1 MCDQTFSLGTFYED
15 IYITSAHEGNIY
27 ICMRWNIHIRSKN
40 KERVVK
46 LL

>member
-27 ICMRWNIHIRSKN
+27 AWDETHK
-40 KERVVK
+40 
-46 LL
+46 